1 MPLVSSQ
8 YFPKG
13 HFSTIYSAKLRTA
26 PKLVQQRERLQL
38 EDGDFMDLDFAFS
51 EKPTNKIA
59 IILHGL
65 EGNAQ
70 RTYMRGQA
78 NVLCKNG
85 WERNTMY
92 LAIFF

>member
-8 YFPKG
+8 YFPKGLFKNG

-51 EKPTNKIA
+51 ESLQIKLPSFFTA
-59 IILHGL
+59 WRGTL
-65 EGNAQ
+65 NAHTCGVKQ
-70 RTYMRGQA
+70 TYCVKTDGTPA
-78 NVLCKNG
+78 P
-85 WERNTMY
+85 
-92 LAIFF
+92 